1 MPKIPRVGPR
11 AGVGTPAL
19 TSLGVAAAPADAAE
33 RALSPIVNQQFAERE
48 ERIRRQQRLELN
60 RNGQKVTEA
69 LNRLDV
75 EFAARD
81 DYETFPG
88 EYSARAQE
96 ELDGITSGVADD
108 DVRDALTSEAESRLS
123 TRNRANGLRAVG
135 LEREA
140 AAGVVAT
147 RIDAESAAYAFADD
161 AGKAQII
168 DRTEAMLSQA
178 REEGDISEA
187 AYQALLGDFTQKRSV
202 AHAMQLRRTDPQEAK
217 RQLADPDNPFLKD
230 MDPVT
235 RERLLDSIKD
245 EINLADAMAIDRAK
259 SELEIGVSRGEIG
272 EDTIKEAFESGLING
287 DERTSLIKSADK
299 FAEED
304 RLRRFNDN
312 RVSNAITGLGTLDPA
327 TDKAVIDD
335 FYERNI
341 APAIDANPEM
351 APEVWAEFSKSVG
364 RVPTPIAGR
373 IRGLLRSGDD
383 EGVLFA
389 ADAIDRLASGEPAL
403 LQDFSPRHI
412 TFGTHVANLQRLGM
426 EPAKA
431 VQFARESEKQPKEEI
446 AERERAYSFEQY
458 RNENPDE
465 LDEVLDDM
473 DVSGSDFVFDLFGAA
488 AIPDQLG
495 GEYEVLVNDAFLRTG
510 DIDVARESAN
520 RTIRRVWGM
529 TEVNGEKQWM
539 KYPPEIYYRTNA
551 GTDWIRE
558 QFESELGGLLPKGVE
573 PESLRLVV
581 DTVTAR
587 HASGGNPSYGV
598 MYADEAGELLPLLE
612 KNGEPVA
619 GWMPNYKESPAF
631 AEAQKSSEKRLE
643 STNVSIGRARQ
654 FIAPF
659 SVEGKQ

>member
-1 MPKIPRVGPR
+1 MPKVPRIGPR
-11 AGVGTPAL
+11 AALGVPAL
-19 TSLGVAAAPADAAE
+19 TSPDVAAAPAFAAE
-33 RALSPIVNQQFAERE
+33 REMAPIIRQQFAERE

-168 DRTEAMLSQA
+168 DRTDAMLSQA

-299 FAEED
+299 FADEALEQD
-304 RLRRFNDN
+304 KNDA
-312 RVSNAITGLGTLDPA
+312 RVSNAMIGFGTLDPA

-335 FYERNI
+335 FYGRNI
-341 APAIDANPEM
+341 APALDANPQR
-351 APEVWAEFSKSVG
+351 AVDTWVNFSESVG
-364 RVPTPIAGR
+364 RVPTQVAGR
-373 IRGLLRSGDD
+373 IRGLIRSGDD

-389 ADAIDRLASGEPAL
+389 ADVLDRLASGEPAL
-403 LQDFSPRHI
+403 LHDFSPRHI
-412 TFGTHVANLQRLGM
+412 TFGTHVAHLQRLGV

-431 VQFARESEKQPKEEI
+431 VQFARESEKKSKEEI
-446 AERERAYSFEQY
+446 KTLEQDYSFQQY
-458 RNENPDE
+458 NVDNIDE
-465 LDEVLDDM
+465 LVETIDDM
-473 DVSGSDFVFDLFGAA
+473 DVSFSDVAFDFFATE
-488 AIPDQLG
+488 PPPQLR
-495 GEYEVLVNDAFLRTG
+495 GEYEALVHDAYIRTDG

-520 RTIRRVWGM
+520 RTIKRVWGM
-529 TEVNGEKQWM
+529 TEVNGTKEVI

-551 GTDWIRE
+551 GTDWIRPLLE
-558 QFESELGGLLPKGVE
+558 AEFAPLLPKGIE
-573 PESLRLVV
+573 PENIRLIT
-581 DTVTAR
+581 DMITGR
-587 HASGGNPSYGV
+587 HASNGKPSYAV
-598 MYADEAGELLPLLE
+598 MYLDEIGEEHPILL
-612 KNGEPVA
+612 KNGEAVA
-619 GWMPNYKESPAF
+619 GWMPNYKDSPEF
-631 AEAQKSSEKRLE
+631 AEAEKAAAKRLE

-659 SVEGKQ
+659 SVEGKE